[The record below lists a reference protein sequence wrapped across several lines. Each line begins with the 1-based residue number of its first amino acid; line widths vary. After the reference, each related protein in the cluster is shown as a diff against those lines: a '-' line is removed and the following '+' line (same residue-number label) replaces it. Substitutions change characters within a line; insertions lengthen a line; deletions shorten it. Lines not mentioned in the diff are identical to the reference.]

1 MNIKSFLF
9 AAASTLGVLTLA
21 HPASAI
27 TYSFEVGN
35 DDGTFGD
42 GSEVASFF
50 IEFDPATVVPNA
62 TGVSATNVQVTGIT
76 NLSTPNPFFGDGGL
90 ELNQNLVPFASI
102 NSFGFGASTDNIA
115 SFDFLANSADTGGNN
130 EEFDTFGTTSF
141 VFQFLSEGDGFS
153 TDGRNGIVD
162 VDFTPA
168 TAIVPSTAVPFDFS
182 PGMGLVLAWGFFA
195 SSRMLKQR
203 QNSNFNK

>member
-62 TGVSATNVQVTGIT
+62 TNVAATNVQVTGIT

-90 ELNQNLVPFASI
+90 ELNQNLVPLAAF
-102 NSFGFGASTDNIA
+102 NSFSFGATTDNI
-115 SFDFLANSADTGGNN
+115 FGFNFLASSVDTGGNT
-130 EEFDTFGTTSF
+130 EEFDTLGNGSF

-168 TAIVPSTAVPFDFS
+168 TAIVPSTAVPFEFS
-182 PGMGLVLAWGFFA
+182 PGMGLVLAGGFMA
-195 SSRMLKQR
+195 GSRLLKQR